1 MKQTL
6 HELGSNKNI
15 FSTWVDIQ
23 VFWNEINESLIIYFD
38 CVNKTMLFMANSNQT
53 IHRKWNCWSLTHV
66 KMHNLFRVD
75 ENSLEQCCAAHIV
88 QCCHSLVNNIVQYCY
103 TWLQANSGST
113 MLNNIVD
120 NIEQCGQHNIV
131 QGCFHQPW
139 TSCVFF
145 AV

>member
-1 MKQTL
+1 MTCICTYDVQSMPTMLNNVVLSYRFNQNQCLMKQTL

-38 CVNKTMLFMANSNQT
+38 CVNKTVLLFMANSNQT

-88 QCCHSLVNNIVQYCY
+88 QCCQQYCSV
-103 TWLQANSGST
+103 LLHLIAG
-113 MLNNIVD
+113 
-120 NIEQCGQHNIV
+120 
-131 QGCFHQPW
+131 
-139 TSCVFF
+139 
-145 AV
+145 